1 MLTEAAR
8 TPVGAERPALAVAY
22 SGGRDSTALLHA
34 TLAVAD
40 LLGLR
45 VVALHVHHGL
55 SAHADEWLVHC
66 ETQCESWA
74 ASGAPVELRS
84 RRVTVD
90 PAGSG
95 VEAAARHARYA
106 ALAEMAREAG
116 CDLVLLA
123 HHRDDQAETV
133 LLQALRGAGMAGL
146 AAMPGSIER
155 DGLTWARPWL
165 NRARSEI
172 DRYVAQ
178 HGLAHIDDDSNTDPR
193 YARNRLRHDVWPT
206 FVTAFPQA
214 SQALTSV
221 AAHAQEAAACLADLA
236 AIDLQALRPDGG
248 LSRSALLVL
257 PLHRRANALR
267 HWLAETSGASV
278 PASLLHRLIVELD
291 GDRPAR
297 WPLGVGREVRLYRDV
312 ISVERCLVPPIEPF
326 TDPVIEPIAESVGA
340 TPSLDVCVTAPGRYA
355 IGTWPGLLSV
365 ESADADAP
373 GVVPLAS
380 LARLQARPR
389 QGGEQFQRAANT
401 PPRSLKKQYQAAG
414 VPAWLRNGPLL
425 WCDGHLLF
433 VPGLG
438 VDARWHAVHDS
449 AIGVPC
455 CSLRWITSDG
465 STDGRL
471 HAHD

>member
-1 MLTEAAR
+1 M
-8 TPVGAERPALAVAY
+8 AVAY

-34 TLAVAD
+34 TLVVAD
-40 LLGLR
+40 RQGLR

-55 SAHADEWLVHC
+55 SAHADEWLAHC
-66 ETQCESWA
+66 SARCESWA

-95 VEAAARHARYA
+95 VEAAARTARYA
-106 ALAEMAREAG
+106 ALAEMAREAA

-146 AAMPGSIER
+146 AAMPGSVER

-165 NRARSEI
+165 NRPRIEI

-178 HGLAHIDDDSNTDPR
+178 HGLAHIDDDSNSDSR

-206 FVTAFPQA
+206 FGAAFPQA

-221 AAHAQEAAACLADLA
+221 AAYAQEAVACLSDLA
-236 AIDLQALRPDGG
+236 VVDLHALRREGG

-257 PLHRRANALR
+257 PVHRRANALR
-267 HWLAETSGASV
+267 HWLAETSGAPV
-278 PASLLHRLIVELD
+278 PASLLHRLLAELGD
-291 GDRPAR
+291 DRPAR
-297 WPLGVGREVRLYRDV
+297 WPLDADREVRLYRDV
-312 ISVERCLVPPIEPF
+312 ISVERVAMKSVTE
-326 TDPVIEPIAESVGA
+326 PVITSVGELA
-340 TPSLDVCVTAPGRYA
+340 DARSPLGVCVIAPGQYA
-355 IGTWPGLLSV
+355 IGAWPGFLIV

-414 VPAWLRNGPLL
+414 VPAWLRDGPLL

-438 VDARWHAVHDS
+438 VDARWHADHDS
-449 AIGVPC
+449 ATGVPC
-455 CSLRWITSDG
+455 CSLRWFTSDG
-465 STDGRL
+465 GTDGRL
-471 HAHD
+471 HTHH